1 MDEFQQNFGQQPA
14 QQPQP
19 TQQPAQQ
26 QPAAQQPAQQP
37 EADLSQLFVPNPDYQ
52 PTGEEQQPQGQ
63 QPQQQQPAQQPA
75 QPEGQQPQGQPAPQ
89 GQPQGQPQ
97 QEQPMQY
104 QDPYALNGG
113 VATIRA
119 AFEKQ
124 LDERFPVK
132 GNLDINKID
141 KKDPN
146 ALAQFLTD
154 MQTATREDLRNEQL
168 REQARVQFE
177 QQIFEPVYQTF
188 PKLRQD
194 PTTDQLVRAL
204 YRGVSA
210 DNPNVSPV
218 QVAAAFSNFV
228 RNLYNAAVRSA
239 QANQAS
245 IPSKPAGNQSR
256 ATSKTLNTNVVEKL
270 AGGDIEDVA
279 KLIQGLQGNGVGGL

>member
-1 MDEFQQNFGQQPA
+1 MDEFQQNGQPQAAP
-14 QQPQP
+14 QQQP
-19 TQQPAQQ
+19 TQQPAP
-26 QPAAQQPAQQP
+26 QPAQQPAQP
-37 EADLSQLFVPNPDYQ
+37 ADLSQLFVPNPEYQ
-52 PTGEEQQPQGQ
+52 PDNSGQQQEPAPQQ
-63 QPQQQQPAQQPA
+63 QPQQQ
-75 QPEGQQPQGQPAPQ
+75 PAPQ
-89 GQPQGQPQ
+89 AQPQAQPQEQPQGQPQ
-97 QEQPMQY
+97 QPQQEQPAQY
-104 QDPYALNGG
+104 NDPYALNGG

-154 MQTATREDLRNEQL
+154 MQTATRDDLRNEQL
-168 REQARVQFE
+168 REQARSQFE
-177 QQIFEPVYQTF
+177 QQIFEPVYTAF

-194 PTTDQLVRAL
+194 KTTDELVRTL
-204 YRGVSA
+204 YRGVAA

-239 QANQAS
+239 QANMQN

-256 ATSKTLNTNVVEKL
+256 ATSKVLNNDVVEKM
-270 AGGDIEDVA
+270 ASGGIDDVA
-279 KLIQGLQGNGVGGL
+279 KLVQGLQGNGVGGL